1 MTTAR
6 CQRLFASPLIRNPS
20 VPALTPARHRSTFGK
35 TYPRL
40 STISVDIRP
49 LPIKTDA
56 VSIGYACAYFLS
68 TTDFRIKRSY
78 FLRISIYPDELPIP
92 FTPAKG
98 IMIVNRKDKIGFLE
112 ESSTKSS
119 TVSKKT
125 SIELPLRDGGTCYAA
140 SLCLADL
147 DLKKTTVG
155 SSGFPPF
162 MVGWGFCARHP
173 GKRPAFYVRTG
184 PQRPLCSG

>member
-1 MTTAR
+1 MVRRFIRDDRALSTAFCVATDTKPVR
-6 CQRLFASPLIRNPS
+6 ARTDAGKIPLDLR
-20 VPALTPARHRSTFGK
+20 K

-56 VSIGYACAYFLS
+56 VSIGYVRAYFLS

-98 IMIVNRKDKIGFLE
+98 IMIVNRKDKI
-112 ESSTKSS
+112 
-119 TVSKKT
+119 
-125 SIELPLRDGGTCYAA
+125 
-140 SLCLADL
+140 
-147 DLKKTTVG
+147 
-155 SSGFPPF
+155 
-162 MVGWGFCARHP
+162 
-173 GKRPAFYVRTG
+173 
-184 PQRPLCSG
+184 